1 MESLWRS
8 IRARALKHS
17 LTTVIGREVYLGPR
31 GEYGHAKYFHL
42 NLPGRQLG
50 FGWSVLKCFEGVKS
64 ETLFVWGIVRE
75 ISLSTLTLML
85 FDTLLR
91 FLYTL
96 FSMTQLKKLGTT
108 TRFALQPFNPFYEYN
123 KLFAEVKNPKG
134 GHAEEQQSNVD
145 ENTV

>member
-1 MESLWRS
+1 M
-8 IRARALKHS
+8 KHS
-17 LTTVIGREVYLGPR
+17 LTTVMGREVYLGPR

-50 FGWSVLKCFEGVKS
+50 FGWSVLKCFEGVK
-64 ETLFVWGIVRE
+64 

-123 KLFAEVKNPKG
+123 EYFVEVKNPKG
-134 GHAEEQQSNVD
+134 EHAEEQQSNVD